1 MINYKQQENLQAGD
15 PASVV
20 LVLFVEKTQEENKIN
35 EKEIKEQTKMTWRPD
50 IKPLT
55 INSLTLKQSP

>member
-1 MINYKQQENLQAGD
+1 M
-15 PASVV
+15 V

-35 EKEIKEQTKMTWRPD
+35 KKEIKEQTKITWRPD